1 MTDHLSSSSKITDHL
16 SSPSKITDL
25 QNAYNNKILN
35 LAKYNGRVNLMDIP
49 NPDVQFKFAERVAVK
64 NKATEYRGAIAGEWE
79 DNVLSR
85 AFFSSENIQ
94 IIQNGIRAGVYEM
107 SKGDFTVLPQNPDT
121 IKVIMRSIYMQY
133 AEHYPHHIR
142 EQIEKLNRLVLN
154 YAVQNVFN
162 EAVGY
167 IKYREDISS
176 LATPFDL
183 PTKID
188 RDYKQHDSSREFFMN
203 TR

>member
-1 MTDHLSSSSKITDHL
+1 MSKTQ
-16 SSPSKITDL
+16 TDL
-25 QNAYNNKILN
+25 QNAYNNKILD

-79 DNVLSR
+79 DNLLSKV
-85 AFFSSENIQ
+85 FFSVENIQ
-94 IIQNGIRAGVYEM
+94 ILQNGIRAGVYEM
-107 SKGDFTVLPQNPDT
+107 SKKDFTVLPQNPDT

-133 AEHYPHHIR
+133 AEHYPTKIR
-142 EQIEKLNRLVLN
+142 EQVERLNQLVLN
-154 YAVQNVFN
+154 YAVPNVFN

-167 IKYREDISS
+167 IKYREDIST
-176 LATPFDL
+176 LAVPLEL

-203 TR
+203 IR

>member
-1 MTDHLSSSSKITDHL
+1 
-16 SSPSKITDL
+16 
-25 QNAYNNKILN
+25 
-35 LAKYNGRVNLMDIP
+35 
-49 NPDVQFKFAERVAVK
+49 
-64 NKATEYRGAIAGEWE
+64 
-79 DNVLSR
+79 
-85 AFFSSENIQ
+85 
-94 IIQNGIRAGVYEM
+94 M

>member
-1 MTDHLSSSSKITDHL
+1 MSKIVNTSSKN
-16 SSPSKITDL
+16 SDL
-25 QNAYNNKILN
+25 ENAYNNKILN
-35 LAKYNGRVNLMDIP
+35 LAKYNGRVNLMDMP
-49 NPDVQFKFAERVAVK
+49 DPDVQFKFAERVAVK

-79 DNVLSR
+79 DNLLSR
-85 AFFSSENIQ
+85 TFFSAENIQ
-94 IIQNGIRAGVYEM
+94 IIQNGIRAGVYKM
-107 SKGDFTVLPQNPDT
+107 SKGDFTVMPQNPDT
-121 IKVIMRSIYMQY
+121 IKIIMRSIYMQY
-133 AEHYPHHIR
+133 AEHYPNRIR
-142 EQIEKLNRLVLN
+142 EQIEKLNGLVLN
-154 YAVQNVFN
+154 YAVPNVFN

-176 LATPFDL
+176 LVVPLDL